1 MDNNQELLCLFNIPN
16 VRVKVPTLWLL
27 NNSMKENY
35 YNAHL
40 MIRYKVIEN
49 FYNGDDREWW
59 NIYNEMQ
66 KKRVSQKSIIDSS
79 KANNEKTFRKLI
91 LSFEQNGFNEN
102 YPIIVNKYFRLVD
115 GSHRLALA
123 LYFKIPYVTIM
134 IDKLSYD
141 IDPEYSLSWFLEN
154 GFKNLKETI
163 INTYDKINEEWI

>member
-1 MDNNQELLCLFNIPN
+1 MNNEELINLFQIPN
-16 VRVKVPTLWLL
+16 IKVKVPTIWLL
-27 NNSMKENY
+27 KNSMRDDY

-40 MIRYKVIEN
+40 MVRYKVIEN
-49 FYNGDDREWW
+49 FYKDNGRKWW

-66 KKRVSQKSIIDSS
+66 KTRVSQKTIIDSS
-79 KANNEKTFRKLI
+79 KADNEEKFKKLI

-123 LYFKIPYVTIM
+123 LYFKIPYVTIK
-134 IDKLSYD
+134 IDSLSYN

-154 GFKNLKETI
+154 GFNYLEKVI
-163 INTYDKINEEWI
+163 IETYDKINKEWY